1 MVAVVAPTH
10 GMFTDGLT
18 LQKHANALPG
28 NLLKIVDPVL
38 LCEEAYATDFQRKKW
53 IGIHQQ
59 GNVAYDKTYA
69 VMQQAGTNRE
79 DVHQGC
85 SSSDMHI

>member
-1 MVAVVAPTH
+1 MLAVVAPTH

-38 LCEEAYATDFQRKKW
+38 LCEEKKNRDH
-53 IGIHQQ
+53 IVVLMIFAHESE
-59 GNVAYDKTYA
+59 VTY
-69 VMQQAGTNRE
+69 
-79 DVHQGC
+79 
-85 SSSDMHI
+85 S

>member
-38 LCEEAYATDFQRKKW
+38 LCEEAYATDFQRKKMDW
-53 IGIHQQ
+53 
-59 GNVAYDKTYA
+59 NTSA
-69 VMQQAGTNRE
+69 R
-79 DVHQGC
+79 
-85 SSSDMHI
+85 

>member
-18 LQKHANALPG
+18 TLQKHAKNALPG

-38 LCEEAYATDFQRKKW
+38 LCEEKKNRDH
-53 IGIHQQ
+53 IVVLMIFAHESE
-59 GNVAYDKTYA
+59 VTY
-69 VMQQAGTNRE
+69 
-79 DVHQGC
+79 
-85 SSSDMHI
+85 S